1 MYWLSELFYDI
12 SWDKFNVP
20 KKILSEKFDNSMIKL
35 VEFFSTNY
43 FQVYW
48 NEISTEVIYVEKVPL
63 EKSLSPEE
71 IYLIING
78 AKPLVIEW
86 DNRIWEDGADIPEY
100 KKSEVWLK

>member
-63 EKSLSPEE
+63 EKEISPEE

>member
-20 KKILSEKFDNSMIKL
+20 KKNLSEKFDNSMIKL

>member
-1 MYWLSELFYDI
+1 
-12 SWDKFNVP
+12 
-20 KKILSEKFDNSMIKL
+20 MIKL